1 MTDDALLTTLRDH
14 VYDVVRRVTAPGP
27 VALLDFPD
35 YANPGDSAI
44 WLGAL
49 SCLSALGFDHPVF
62 ASDVRAFDERSL
74 RRALPTGTILL
85 TGGGNLGDLWPRQQE
100 FRERILRAFPDHA
113 VVQLPQSIHFESRTA
128 LATARRVFV
137 AHPRYSLLVRDRPSL
152 DIAGELGCP
161 AVLCPDLAFCLLP
174 NKEPALQPSNRA
186 DDAPGT
192 LWLMRTDHESSGSNA
207 QHAAA
212 HVDWV
217 DAEPSAL
224 DRLAALLRD
233 HLARAATNG
242 QAPSLA
248 SRAAR
253 RALSALYPALA
264 RRHVVRGCRLLRS
277 TRIVVTDRLHG
288 HILSLLLGVRHVL
301 IGDRFGKLRGFVD
314 TWTSSS
320 SLMRWADSAEEAA
333 LLARDL
339 ASDSARRLT

>member
-1 MTDDALLTTLRDH
+1 MSDDALLTTLRDSAH
-14 VYDVVRRVTAPGP
+14 DVVRRVMAPGP

-49 SCLSALGFDHPVF
+49 SCLSALGFDRPVY
-62 ASDVRAFDERSL
+62 ASDVRSFDERSL
-74 RRALPTGTILL
+74 RRALPTGTILM
-85 TGGGNLGDLWPRQQE
+85 TGGGNLGDLWPRHQE

-113 VVQLPQSIHFESRTA
+113 VVQLPQSIHFDSLTA
-128 LATARRVFV
+128 LAAARRVFA
-137 AHPRYSLLVRDRPSL
+137 AHPRYTLLVRDRQSA
-152 DIAGELGCP
+152 DIAGELGCA

-174 NKEPALQPSNRA
+174 IEEPALKPSSRT

-192 LWLMRTDHESSGSNA
+192 LWLMRTDHESSGTKTP
-207 QHAAA
+207 HGIA

-224 DRLAALLRD
+224 DRLAGHLRD

-242 QAPSLA
+242 QTPSLG
-248 SRAAR
+248 SRSVR
-253 RALSALYPALA
+253 RTLSALYPMLA
-264 RRHVVRGCRLLRS
+264 RRHVVRGCRLLQSARL
-277 TRIVVTDRLHG
+277 VVTDRLHG

-314 TWTSSS
+314 AWTSSS
-320 SLMRWADSAEEAA
+320 SLMRWADSAEEGAW
-333 LLARDL
+333 LARDL
-339 ASDSARRLT
+339 AGDTARKPA